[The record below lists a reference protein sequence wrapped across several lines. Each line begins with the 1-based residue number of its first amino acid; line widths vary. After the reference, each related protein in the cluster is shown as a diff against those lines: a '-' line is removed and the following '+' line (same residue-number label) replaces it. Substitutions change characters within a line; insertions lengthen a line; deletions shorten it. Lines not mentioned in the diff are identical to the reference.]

1 MFYQSVLCHPD
12 VLSIG
17 RTHVKCSPEFV
28 SINTNTLNANW
39 EIICL
44 PLDPTFTIIFRL
56 PFSKRPIGCRTPT
69 SNRIL
74 FHCILFLV
82 SVANCEPSNV
92 CLFQKKFIWITCY
105 NFNATTE
112 RMGESV
118 PKTLV
123 HWSILIG
130 FLVSL
135 SKYSNEWS
143 LKTMQFNKTQTNR
156 LYGRKWSKTWTTNGN
171 FQRMKYE

>member
-1 MFYQSVLCHPD
+1 MYRAHPQSW
-12 VLSIG
+12 IG
-17 RTHVKCSPEFV
+17 T

-44 PLDPTFTIIFRL
+44 PLDPIFTIIFTPSSLRHA
-56 PFSKRPIGCRTPT
+56 IGCRTST
-69 SNRIL
+69 SMKYDSFHRFSLGFRRKLWTFQRLSLSKEIL
-74 FHCILFLV
+74 SI
-82 SVANCEPSNV
+82 
-92 CLFQKKFIWITCY
+92 FIWVTCY

-112 RMGESV
+112 RMKKQPNSR
-118 PKTLV
+118 TF
-123 HWSILIG
+123 WSILIG

-135 SKYSNEWS
+135 SKYSDDWS

-171 FQRMKYE
+171 FDEWKTNNSKK